1 MDKSRFIDSDI
12 LDNIESLLACINKLS
27 NYKVYCNEQLK
38 ERDRHLSDLDHYLEL
53 KTCDGVKMMKITS
66 KRKRILSERRFYKDE
81 IVCIEAIES
90 ANKIDTQS
98 IHKTVKEIKTS
109 LKVAIEKLKN
119 RQYTPR
125 VDVDLF
131 ETNT

>member
-1 MDKSRFIDSDI
+1 MEKSRFIDSDI
-12 LDNIESLLACINKLS
+12 LHNIESLLACINKLS
-27 NYKVYCNEQLK
+27 NYKAYCNEQLK
-38 ERDRHLSDLDHYLEL
+38 ERDRHLSDLDHCLEL

-81 IVCIEAIES
+81 IACIEAIES

-109 LKVAIEKLKN
+109 LKITIEKLKN

-131 ETNT
+131 ETS